1 MSHLSHPHSRLH
13 VRHFLL
19 ARELPCL
26 FALATSAAV
35 LAATAPTDTL
45 NPMSRPLH
53 PLAVAFFAL
62 AALWVAFLWL
72 YLLLVLNQP
81 HSRSSSLPRHE
92 VRPQEEKHHQHHHQQ
107 DHQALQTARPLP

>member
-1 MSHLSHPHSRLH
+1 MSHLSHLHPRLH

-26 FALATSAAV
+26 FALSLSAAV

-45 NPMSRPLH
+45 NPMSRTLH
-53 PLAVAFFAL
+53 PLAVAFFAA

-72 YLLLVLNQP
+72 YLLLLRHPFQ
-81 HSRSSSLPRHE
+81 SLPRHE
-92 VRPQEEKHHQHHHQQ
+92 VRPQEEEHHQHHHQQ
-107 DHQALQTARPLP
+107 DHQALQTARSRL